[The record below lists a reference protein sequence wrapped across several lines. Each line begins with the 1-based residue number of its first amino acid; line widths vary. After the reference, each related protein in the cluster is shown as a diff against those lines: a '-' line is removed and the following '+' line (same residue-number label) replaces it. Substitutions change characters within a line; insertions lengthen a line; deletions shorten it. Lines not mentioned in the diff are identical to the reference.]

1 MGEAVKSQRHGPAHR
16 RLVLR
21 HGLVRAGTIAGLLVG
36 VSLVVGILG
45 YHHFAGLGW
54 VDSFYSASMIMS
66 GMGPTDVLRSSEAKI
81 FAGIYAIYSG
91 LVLIASTGV
100 VLSPFMTH
108 VLHAFHA
115 EHDSSD
121 GE

>member
-1 MGEAVKSQRHGPAHR
+1 M
-16 RLVLR
+16 
-21 HGLVRAGTIAGLLVG
+21 IAGVLVG
-36 VSLVVGILG
+36 ISLVVGILG
-45 YHHFAGLGW
+45 YRHFAGLGW

-66 GMGPTDVLRSSEAKI
+66 GMGPTDVLRSDQAKI
-81 FAGIYAIYSG
+81 FAGVYAIYSG

-115 EHDSSD
+115 ERDASD

>member
-1 MGEAVKSQRHGPAHR
+1 MTSQRHGPAHR
-16 RLVLR
+16 RLALR
-21 HGLVRAGTIAGLLVG
+21 HGLVRAGMIAGLLVG
-36 VSLVVGILG
+36 VSLIVGILG

>member
-1 MGEAVKSQRHGPAHR
+1 MENRRHGRAHR
-16 RLVLR
+16 RQVLR
-21 HGLVRAGTIAGLLVG
+21 HGLMRAGMIAGVIVGISLLVG
-36 VSLVVGILG
+36 IAG

-66 GMGPTDVLRSSEAKI
+66 GMGPTDVLRSSEAKV
-81 FAGIYAIYSG
+81 FAGVYAIYSG

-115 EHDSSD
+115 EHDARD